1 MEEKL
6 PTLTVL
12 GEYKNNRTR
21 VDVMC
26 NVCGKTFSPKASS
39 LYMGHGCPYCAGTY
53 GKTTEQFIDEMSVKN
68 PNVKILGKYRNS
80 KSKIETLCLKCDYT
94 WTPTPNTLLKGEGCP
109 KCSGLMRKTQE
120 EFVQEMAEKHPTIT
134 VIGEYVNNRVKVK
147 CFCNNCNTY
156 FYNSPHTMLSNE
168 NGCSNCAT
176 TSRGENRIK
185 EWLNDKGVEY
195 KFQHVFKECKDI
207 RVLPFDFYIPS
218 LNTAIEY
225 DGIQHF
231 EPKDFFG
238 GEESFNK
245 LKKHDSIK
253 SNYCMENNI
262 RLLRIPYFQYEE
274 IENILENELAS

>member
-26 NVCGKTFSPKASS
+26 NVCGKTFSPVAAS

-80 KSKIETLCLKCDYT
+80 KSKIETLCLKCNYT
-94 WTPTPNTLLKGEGCP
+94 WMPTPNTLLKGEGCP

-156 FYNSPHTMLSNE
+156 FYNSPHAMLSNG
-168 NGCSNCAT
+168 NGCSNCT

-185 EWLNDKGVEY
+185 EWLNNNDVEY
-195 KFQHVFKECKDI
+195 NFQYVFKECKDV

-218 LNTAIEY
+218 LNMVIEY

-245 LKKHDSIK
+245 LKEHDSIK

>member
-26 NVCGKTFSPKASS
+26 NVCGNTFSPKASS
-39 LYMGHGCPYCAGTY
+39 LYMGHGCPYCSGRV
-53 GKTTEQFIDEMSVKN
+53 GKTTEQFIDEMSEKN
-68 PNVKILGKYRNS
+68 PNVKILGKYKNS
-80 KSKIETLCLKCDYT
+80 KTKIETLCNECGHL
-94 WTPTPNTLLKGEGCP
+94 WMPTPNTLLSGEGCP
-109 KCSGLMRKTQE
+109 RCSGLMKKTQE
-120 EFVQEMAEKHPTIT
+120 EFVEEMRIKHPTIT
-134 VIGEYVNNRVKVK
+134 VIGEYINNRTKVK
-147 CFCNNCNTY
+147 CFCNECKSY
-156 FYNSPHTMLSNE
+156 FFSAPHTMLSNG
-168 NGCSNCAT
+168 NGCSNCT

-185 EWLNDKGVEY
+185 EWLNDNGFKY
-195 KFQHVFKECKDI
+195 NTQHIFEDCKDV

-218 LNTAIEY
+218 YNVAIEY

-245 LKKHDSIK
+245 LKEHDSIK
-253 SNYCMENNI
+253 SNYCVENNI
-262 RLLRIPYFQYEE
+262 RLLRIPYYRYDE
-274 IENILENELAS
+274 IESILKDELAS

>member
-26 NVCGKTFSPKASS
+26 NICGNTFSPKASS
-39 LYMGHGCPYCAGTY
+39 LYMGHGCPYCAGTV
-53 GKTTEQFIDEMSVKN
+53 GKTTEQFIDEMSKKN
-68 PNVKILGKYRNS
+68 PNVKILGKYKNS
-80 KSKIETLCLKCDYT
+80 KTKIETLCNKCGHL
-94 WTPTPNTLLKGEGCP
+94 WMPTPNTLLKGEGCP
-109 KCSGLMRKTQE
+109 KCSGLMKKTQE
-120 EFVQEMAEKHPTIT
+120 EFVEEMRIKHPTIT
-134 VIGEYVNNRVKVK
+134 VIGEYINNRTKVK
-147 CFCNNCNTY
+147 CFCNKCKTY
-156 FYNSPHTMLSNE
+156 FFSAPHTMLSNG
-168 NGCSNCAT
+168 NGCSNCT
-176 TSRGENRIK
+176 TSRGENKIK
-185 EWLNDKGVEY
+185 EWLNDNGFKY
-195 KFQHVFKECKDI
+195 NTQHIFEDCKDV

-218 LNTAIEY
+218 YNVAIEY

-245 LKKHDSIK
+245 LKEHDSIK
-253 SNYCMENNI
+253 SNYCVENNI
-262 RLLRIPYFQYEE
+262 RLVRIPYYQYEE

>member
-26 NVCGKTFSPKASS
+26 NVCGNTFSPKASS
-39 LYMGHGCPYCAGTY
+39 LYMGHGCPYCAGTV
-53 GKTTEQFIDEMSVKN
+53 GKTTEQFVDEMSVKN

-80 KSKIETLCLKCDYT
+80 KSKIETQCLRCDYI
-94 WTPTPNTLLKGEGCP
+94 WMPTPNTLLKGEGCP
-109 KCSGLMRKTQE
+109 KCSGLMRKTQD

-134 VIGEYVNNRVKVK
+134 VIGEYINNRTKVK
-147 CFCNNCNTY
+147 CFCNKCKTY
-156 FYNSPHTMLSNE
+156 FFSAPHTMLSNG
-168 NGCSNCAT
+168 NGCSNCT

-185 EWLNDKGVEY
+185 EWLNDNGFKY
-195 KFQHVFKECKDI
+195 NTQHIFEDCKDV

-218 LNTAIEY
+218 YNVAIEY

-245 LKKHDSIK
+245 LKEHDSIK
-253 SNYCMENNI
+253 SNYCVENNI
-262 RLLRIPYFQYEE
+262 RLLRIPYYRYDE
-274 IENILENELAS
+274 IESILKNELAS

>member
-26 NVCGKTFSPKASS
+26 NICGNTFSPKASS
-39 LYMGHGCPYCAGTY
+39 LYMGHGCPYCSGRV

-68 PNVKILGKYRNS
+68 PKIKILGRYKNN
-80 KSKIETLCLKCDYT
+80 KTPIEVSCNVCGYE
-94 WTPTPNTLLKGEGCP
+94 WSPTPNSLIEMKGCP
-109 KCSGLMRKTQE
+109 KCSGLLRKTQD
-120 EFVQEMAEKHPTIT
+120 EFVREMAEKHPTIT

-147 CFCNNCNTY
+147 CFCNKCKTY
-156 FYNSPHTMLSNE
+156 FYNSPHTMLSNG
-168 NGCSNCAT
+168 NGCSNCT

-185 EWLNDKGVEY
+185 AWLKDKGIDF
-195 KFQHVFKECKDI
+195 KPQHTFDDCKDV

-218 LNTAIEY
+218 HNLAIEY

-238 GEESFNK
+238 GIESFNA

-253 SNYCMENNI
+253 DSYCKENNI
-262 RLLRIPYFQYEE
+262 RLLRIPYYSYD
-274 IENILENELAS
+274 NIDTILDNELAS

>member
-26 NVCGKTFSPKASS
+26 NVCGNTFSPKALS
-39 LYMGHGCPYCAGTY
+39 LYMGHGCPYCAGTV
-53 GKTTEQFIDEMSVKN
+53 GKTTEQFVDEMSVKN

-80 KSKIETLCLKCDYT
+80 KSKIETQCLRCDYI

-109 KCSGLMRKTQE
+109 KCSGLMRKTQD
-120 EFVQEMAEKHPTIT
+120 EFVREMAEKHPTVT
-134 VIGEYVNNRVKVK
+134 VIGEYVNNRTKVK
-147 CFCNNCNTY
+147 CFCNECETY
-156 FYNSPHTMLSNE
+156 FFSAPHTMLSNG
-168 NGCSNCAT
+168 NGCPNCT

-185 EWLNDKGVEY
+185 EWLKNKAIDFKP
-195 KFQHVFKECKDI
+195 QHIFDDCKDV

-218 LNTAIEY
+218 HNLAIEY

-238 GEESFNK
+238 GIESFNT

-253 SNYCMENNI
+253 DSYCKENNI
-262 RLLRIPYFQYEE
+262 RLLRIPYYSYD
-274 IENILENELAS
+274 NIDTILDNELAS

>member
-26 NVCGKTFSPKASS
+26 NVCGNTFSPKALS
-39 LYMGHGCPYCAGTY
+39 LYMGHGCPYCAGTV
-53 GKTTEQFIDEMSVKN
+53 GKTTEQFVDEMSVKN

-80 KSKIETLCLKCDYT
+80 KSKIETQCLRCDYI
-94 WTPTPNTLLKGEGCP
+94 WMPTPNTLLKGEGCP
-109 KCSGLMRKTQE
+109 KCSGLMRKTQD
-120 EFVQEMAEKHPTIT
+120 EFVREMAEKHPTIT
-134 VIGEYVNNRVKVK
+134 VIGEYINNRTKVK
-147 CFCNNCNTY
+147 CFCNKCKTY
-156 FYNSPHTMLSNE
+156 FFSAPHTMLSNG
-168 NGCSNCAT
+168 NGCSNCT

-185 EWLNDKGVEY
+185 EWLNDNGFKY
-195 KFQHVFKECKDI
+195 NTQHIFEDCKDV

-218 LNTAIEY
+218 YNVVIEY

-253 SNYCMENNI
+253 SKYCMENNI

>member
-26 NVCGKTFSPKASS
+26 NVCGNTFSPKASS
-39 LYMGHGCPYCAGTY
+39 LYMGHGCPYCSGRV
-53 GKTTEQFIDEMSVKN
+53 GKTTEQFIDEMSEKN
-68 PNVKILGKYRNS
+68 PNVKILGKYKNS
-80 KSKIETLCLKCDYT
+80 KTKIETLCNKCGHL
-94 WTPTPNTLLKGEGCP
+94 WKPTPNTLLKGEGCP
-109 KCSGLMRKTQE
+109 KCSGLMKKTQE
-120 EFVQEMAEKHPTIT
+120 EFVEEMRIKHPTIT
-134 VIGEYVNNRVKVK
+134 VIGEYINNRTKVK
-147 CFCNNCNTY
+147 CFCNECKTY
-156 FYNSPHTMLSNE
+156 FFSAPHTMLSNG
-168 NGCSNCAT
+168 NGCSNCT

-185 EWLNDKGVEY
+185 EWLNDNGFKY
-195 KFQHVFKECKDI
+195 NTQHIFEDCKDV

-218 LNTAIEY
+218 YNVAIEY

-245 LKKHDSIK
+245 LKEHDSIK
-253 SNYCMENNI
+253 SNYCVENNI
-262 RLLRIPYFQYEE
+262 RLLRIPYYRYDE
-274 IENILENELAS
+274 IESILKSELAS

>member
-1 MEEKL
+1 M
-6 PTLTVL
+6 
-12 GEYKNNRTR
+12 
-21 VDVMC
+21 
-26 NVCGKTFSPKASS
+26 
-39 LYMGHGCPYCAGTY
+39 
-53 GKTTEQFIDEMSVKN
+53 
-68 PNVKILGKYRNS
+68 
-80 KSKIETLCLKCDYT
+80 
-94 WTPTPNTLLKGEGCP
+94 PTPNTLLSGEGCP

-120 EFVQEMAEKHPTIT
+120 EFVEEMRLKHPTIT
-134 VIGEYVNNRVKVK
+134 VIGEYVNNRTKVK
-147 CFCNNCNTY
+147 CFCNECETY
-156 FYNSPHTMLSNE
+156 FFSAPHTMLSNG
-168 NGCSNCAT
+168 NGCPNCT

-185 EWLNDKGVEY
+185 EWLNNNEVKY
-195 KFQHVFKECKDI
+195 SFQHVFKECKDV

-218 LNTAIEY
+218 LNMAIEY

-262 RLLRIPYFQYEE
+262 RLLRIPYFQYDE

>member
-1 MEEKL
+1 MKAKS

-12 GEYKNNRTR
+12 GKYIDCRTKIEVR
-21 VDVMC
+21 C
-26 NVCGKTFSPKASS
+26 NVCGNTFRSVPST
-39 LYMGHGCPYCAGTY
+39 LRRGHGCPYCAGTHC
-53 GKTTEQFIDEMSVKN
+53 KTTEQFIDEMAEKN
-68 PNVKILGKYRNS
+68 PAIKILGRYRNN
-80 KSKIETLCLKCDYT
+80 KTPIEVSCNVCGYE
-94 WTPTPNTLLKGEGCP
+94 WSPIPNSLIEMKGCP
-109 KCSGLMRKTQE
+109 KCKGLLRKTQE
-120 EFVQEMAEKHPTIT
+120 EFVREMAEKHPTIT

-147 CFCNNCNTY
+147 CFCNECETY
-156 FYNSPHTMLSNE
+156 FFSAPHTMLSNG
-168 NGCSNCAT
+168 NGCPNCT

-185 EWLNDKGVEY
+185 EWLNNNEVEY
-195 KFQHVFKECKDI
+195 SFQHVFKECKDV

-218 LNTAIEY
+218 LNMTIEY

-245 LKKHDSIK
+245 LKEHDSIK

>member
-26 NVCGKTFSPKASS
+26 NVCGNTFSPKASS
-39 LYMGHGCPYCAGTY
+39 LYMGHGCPYCSGRV
-53 GKTTEQFIDEMSVKN
+53 GKTTEQFIDEMSEKN
-68 PNVKILGKYRNS
+68 PNVKILGKYKNS
-80 KSKIETLCLKCDYT
+80 KTKIETLCNECGHL
-94 WTPTPNTLLKGEGCP
+94 WMPTPNTLLSGEGCP
-109 KCSGLMRKTQE
+109 RCSGLMKKTQE
-120 EFVQEMAEKHPTIT
+120 EFVEEMRIKHPTIT
-134 VIGEYVNNRVKVK
+134 VIGEYINNRTKVK
-147 CFCNNCNTY
+147 CFCNECKTY
-156 FYNSPHTMLSNE
+156 FFSAPHTMLSNG
-168 NGCSNCAT
+168 NGCSNCT

-185 EWLNDKGVEY
+185 EWLNDNGY
-195 KFQHVFKECKDI
+195 KYNTQHIFEDCKDV

-218 LNTAIEY
+218 YNVAIEY

-245 LKKHDSIK
+245 LKEHDSIK
-253 SNYCMENNI
+253 SNYCVENNI
-262 RLLRIPYFQYEE
+262 RLLRIPYYRYDE
-274 IENILENELAS
+274 IESILKNELAS